1 MEPGSHIRR
10 VKERKQD
17 TPPARSVSVML
28 KMIWGLLFLPPVC
41 GVALAE
47 KAALIRTQG
56 SSSSAGWLWTC
67 VCSPVLLFRN
77 LLGPFLMTP

>member
-1 MEPGSHIRR
+1 MVVLEEPGSHIRR
-10 VKERKQD
+10 VNEQKQE

-28 KMIWGLLFLPPVC
+28 LFLTPVS

-56 SSSSAGWLWTC
+56 RSSSAGWLWMYM
-67 VCSPVLLFRN
+67 CSPVLLF
-77 LLGPFLMTP
+77 FLPISHDTLE